1 MCAMR
6 PHQRSGPAAARYS
19 APNDLISS
27 RSDGRPGE
35 LLAALVAA
43 GAFAAFLSTSSGLL
57 VSVAGALSHDV
68 MRGGVGT
75 FRLCAVLAGAV
86 ATMAALPVN
95 RFSLGLLVGW
105 AFAIAASSFCPLI
118 VLGIWWR
125 RLTWIGATAGVVV
138 GGGACCCAI
147 VATMLG
153 AAAHGWGAALLGQP
167 AVWTVPLAFVVM
179 IVTSLLTSQAI
190 PPQVELVMLRMHLPE
205 ALIRHAYGA
214 PPFTRT

>member
-1 MCAMR
+1 VLSL
-6 PHQRSGPAAARYS
+6 PSL
-19 APNDLISS
+19 LIS
-27 RSDGRPGE
+27 GRPDMF
-35 LLAALVAA
+35 LAALVAA

-57 VSVAGALSHDV
+57 VSVAGALSHDI

-86 ATMAALPVN
+86 ATLAALPVD

-138 GGGACCCAI
+138 GGGACFCAI
-147 VATMLG
+147 VRPCSVPRR
-153 AAAHGWGAALLGQP
+153 AAG
-167 AVWTVPLAFVVM
+167 VPRC
-179 IVTSLLTSQAI
+179 SGS
-190 PPQVELVMLRMHLPE
+190 PPSGRC
-205 ALIRHAYGA
+205 RS
-214 PPFTRT
+214 RSSS